1 VLGLHSALFGLL
13 ARNLEKNLSEDND
26 RKKSY
31 ARIFTFMKLCL
42 FDHSDKE
49 KFSEEAG
56 EIVKH
61 SCAKS
66 IIIIMDYTFPEA
78 KYEPDFVYIF
88 FKPLL

>member
-1 VLGLHSALFGLL
+1 
-13 ARNLEKNLSEDND
+13 
-26 RKKSY
+26 
-31 ARIFTFMKLCL
+31 MKLCL

-78 KYEPDFVYIF
+78 KYEPDFVHIF